1 MMLNL
6 NFGCSLLMVIM
17 FVVFSIS
24 IKMGEMNEIDVI
36 DDMEMNM

>member
-6 NFGCSLLMVIM
+6 NFGCCLLMVIM

-36 DDMEMNM
+36 NDMEMNM